1 MTEPQLSMFEDLKD
15 IEGLKN
21 LDEEID
27 KQFASGAVQVK
38 HWQLLPRTLAGFA
51 VVSIQLGAKRDGR
64 QRGDKFL
71 YLWSRE
77 QLLEFAND
85 ILQEFGPRQPQRQPK
100 SKFSGFWGRMGK
112 R

>member
-1 MTEPQLSMFEDLKD
+1 MTEPQLSMFKDLKD

-27 KQFASGAVQVK
+27 RQYASGAVEVR
-38 HWQLLPRTLAGFA
+38 HCQLLPRGLADFA

-64 QRGDKFL
+64 QKGDKFL

-77 QLLEFAND
+77 QLLELAKD
-85 ILQEFGPRQPQRQPK
+85 ILQEFGPRPPR
-100 SKFSGFWGRMGK
+100 SKLSSFLGR
-112 R
+112 RNRR

>member
-1 MTEPQLSMFEDLKD
+1 MTEPQLSMFRDLKE
-15 IEGLKN
+15 IEGLEN

-27 KQFASGAVQVK
+27 RQFASGAVQVQ
-38 HWQLLPRTLAGFA
+38 HWQLLPRSLAGFA

-77 QLLEFAND
+77 QLLKLAED
-85 ILQEFGPRQPQRQPK
+85 ILQEFGPREPK
-100 SKFSGFWGRMGK
+100 SRLSGLLGRMKK